1 MLNQFYARNLVKEGI
16 QNDILNFVYQDS
28 EYQNLIFTGG
38 TCLRKLYGLDRLSED
53 LDFDYASKFDIDKFA
68 AKIKSYFVSKL
79 QYKKVEFRIS
89 SNRQTLFITVF
100 KKTPDFKS
108 GDELNA
114 DMSSSFRR
122 GNRGLKSA
130 EDVIKLLSEN
140 IFVRCDFSRT
150 MSKVYGLNK
159 GMITAG
165 KFRFLVN
172 AYDLETMFANKIVA
186 FLRRNFYKGKFQT
199 LPLKGRDVYDLFWFL
214 QLSAKSGYSLRP
226 NQKRLLALTGDDIA
240 SLRQEI
246 RDKIQKVKAET
257 VYEDM
262 LPLVE
267 SDKFLREFL
276 KVFNTNIVKQIDMVM

>member
-89 SNRQTLFITVF
+89 GNRQTLF
-100 KKTPDFKS
+100 
-108 GDELNA
+108 
-114 DMSSSFRR
+114 
-122 GNRGLKSA
+122 
-130 EDVIKLLSEN
+130 IKLLSEN
-140 IFVRCDFSRT
+140 IFVRCDFSQT
-150 MSKVYGLNK
+150 TSKVYGLNK

>member
-1 MLNQFYARNLVKEGI
+1 MLSQFYARNLVKEGI

-89 SNRQTLFITVF
+89 GNRQTLF
-100 KKTPDFKS
+100 
-108 GDELNA
+108 
-114 DMSSSFRR
+114 
-122 GNRGLKSA
+122 
-130 EDVIKLLSEN
+130 IKLLSEN
-140 IFVRCDFSRT
+140 IFVRCDFSQT
-150 MSKVYGLNK
+150 TSKVYGLNK

-186 FLRRNFYKGKFQT
+186 FQT

-226 NQKRLLALTGDDIA
+226 NQKRLLALTGGDIA
-240 SLRQEI
+240 SLRREI

-276 KVFNTNIVKQIDMVM
+276 KVFNTNIIKQIDMVM

>member
-1 MLNQFYARNLVKEGI
+1 MLSQFYARNLVKEGI

-89 SNRQTLFITVF
+89 GNRQTLF
-100 KKTPDFKS
+100 
-108 GDELNA
+108 
-114 DMSSSFRR
+114 
-122 GNRGLKSA
+122 
-130 EDVIKLLSEN
+130 IKLLSEN
-140 IFVRCDFSRT
+140 IFVRCDFSQT
-150 MSKVYGLNK
+150 TSKVYGLNK

-226 NQKRLLALTGDDIA
+226 NQKRLLALTGGDIA
-240 SLRQEI
+240 SLRREI

-276 KVFNTNIVKQIDMVM
+276 KVFNTNIIKQIDMVM